1 MRIGIITGEFPPM
14 EGGVGAY
21 SERLAEHLMAA
32 GQEVFV
38 LSAENTASRQP
49 IHLTSVVARWNMR
62 AWLQARVW
70 AQRNELDIISLQ
82 YQTAAFGMSP
92 FIHFLPQVLRDTPI
106 VTTFHDLR
114 FPYLF
119 PRAGALRTQIVE
131 HLARKSAACIT
142 TNGEDA
148 GRLHPTAPNTM
159 IPIGS
164 NVPVMP
170 LTQDQ
175 CQALRQQITSNGGD
189 FIIAYFG
196 LLNRSKGVDLLL
208 ESVARLRGTG
218 VPARLLIIG
227 GTVGA
232 SDSTNEAYA
241 DELEAQIAALNLG
254 KYVQQ
259 TGYVDDAAASAYL
272 QVVDAVALPF
282 RDGASYRR
290 GSLLA
295 ALEHGCA
302 IVTTTPTTPTAEFVD
317 GDTMLLVEE
326 EGVESLTAALKRLYD
341 DAGLRAKIGA
351 SAKSAVRRFAWSS
364 IAAAHVALFGQV
376 LEQSN

>member
-21 SERLAEHLMAA
+21 SERLAEHLMAE

-38 LSAENTASRQP
+38 LSAENSASRQP

-92 FIHFLPQVLRDTPI
+92 FIHFLPQVLRTTPV

-119 PRAGALRTQIVE
+119 PRAGGLRTRIVE

-142 TNGEDA
+142 TNTEDA
-148 GRLHPTAPNTM
+148 ARLHPTAPNTM

-164 NVPVMP
+164 NVPITP

-175 CQALRQQITSNGGD
+175 CQALRQQITANDKD
-189 FIIAYFG
+189 FIIGYFG

-208 ESVARLRGTG
+208 EAVARLRGAG

-232 SDSTNEAYA
+232 SDSTNETYA
-241 DELEAQIAALNLG
+241 DELETQMAALNLG
-254 KYVQQ
+254 EYVQQ
-259 TGYVDDAAASAYL
+259 TGYVDDANASAYL

-302 IVTTTPTTPTAEFVD
+302 IVTTVPTTPTAEFVD
-317 GDTMLLVEE
+317 GETMLLVETE
-326 EGVESLTAALKRLYD
+326 NVEGLTTALKRLYD
-341 DAGLRAKIGA
+341 DAALRAEIGA
-351 SAKSAVRRFAWSS
+351 GAKETARRFAWSS
-364 IAAAHVALFGQV
+364 IAAAHMALFGQM